1 MKRGIFAWILT
12 LCMALILLPAAALAA
27 DGADTWDGSADT
39 SWYTEP
45 STTNTYTIT
54 TAAQL
59 AGLAQLV
66 NDGNSFSGKTVKL
79 GADIDLAGKEWTP
92 IGKSGAMFQGTFD
105 GGENTIS
112 NLKISSEESYVGLF

>member
-12 LCMALILLPAAALAA
+12 LCMALILLPAAALAT

-45 STTNTYTIT
+45 NTTDTYIIT

-59 AGLAQLV
+59 AGLAKLV
-66 NDGNSFSGKTVKL
+66 NEGPENGSPVNFSGKTVKL

-92 IGKSGAMFQGTFD
+92 IGKSGATFNGTFD
-105 GGENTIS
+105 G
-112 NLKISSEESYVGLF
+112 